1 MDDGRIDLL
10 ISVKQPS
17 KEESDKSS
25 RKPTLMEKVEYA
37 LDCLQGDYNTKRAA
51 AYIAK
56 VYQHICKIPKQDQTP
71 IQHKVMRMIIPELE
85 FHLPHLL
92 DSTSYME
99 YKEDRD
105 WSDSPKIDQDY
116 LKGR

>member
-1 MDDGRIDLL
+1 
-10 ISVKQPS
+10 
-17 KEESDKSS
+17 
-25 RKPTLMEKVEYA
+25 MEKVNYA
-37 LDCLQGDYNTKRAA
+37 LDCLQGDYNTERAA

-56 VYQHICKIPKQDQTP
+56 VYKYLCGIPKDAQTP
-71 IQHKVMRMIIPELE
+71 IQRKVMRMIIPELE

-92 DSTSYME
+92 DSKSYME

-105 WSDSPKIDQDY
+105 STDTSKIKQDY